1 MCGFEKRAPH
11 TLSGGQKQRVALAG
25 VLAME
30 PDIVVFDEATSM
42 LDPIG
47 RGEVLKSMKEL
58 KRLGKTVI
66 AITHYVEEAVLA
78 DKVFLMN
85 QGRVLACG
93 TAREI
98 LTDRRLMRE
107 AGLIPPFPVR
117 LYYDLWDNGIYLERC
132 PLTNQE
138 LVEELCRLN

>member
-1 MCGFEKRAPH
+1 
-11 TLSGGQKQRVALAG
+11 
-25 VLAME
+25 ME

-47 RGEVLKSMKEL
+47 RGEVLKSMRNSKG
-58 KRLGKTVI
+58 LGNRVI

-107 AGLIPPFPVR
+107 ARTDSSFSGSAIL
-117 LYYDLWDNGIYLERC
+117 
-132 PLTNQE
+132 
-138 LVEELCRLN
+138 